1 LTPYSLGEAYGAIEP
16 NLADITTG
24 PTGLVFI
31 DLYTGFPEPTDFG
44 GGGANGANSGS
55 GDTVTIIGAFPSLI
69 GVPEGYVSD
78 GALSDSSTYDNQPFS
93 SLGATPGVHRWSW
106 GSGANQN
113 FTVVIGEVPVNL
125 GHDAARLRGPR
136 LGRISAEDRPASL
149 NAAQTRA
156 RAQQRPAPEA
166 SA

>member
-1 LTPYSLGEAYGAIEP
+1 MRA
-16 NLADITTG
+16 
-24 PTGLVFI
+24 
-31 DLYTGFPEPTDFG
+31 
-44 GGGANGANSGS
+44 
-55 GDTVTIIGAFPSLI
+55 SLI
-69 GVPEGYVSD
+69 GVPEGYVSY
-78 GALSDSSTYDNQPFS
+78 GALSDSSTYDSQPFS